1 MESRK
6 KLGEMGDKGA
16 AEPLIKALEDEDVFF
31 VKGRIALALGR
42 IGDKG
47 RLNPHQNLK
56 HEDEDVRGKAA
67 LALGRIG
74 DKRAVEPL
82 IKALKDKHEYVR
94 WRAAWAL
101 GRIGDKRAVEAL
113 NALKDERENVR
124 KSSLDSW

>member
-1 MESRK
+1 MDLQAEEDVELIIKALEDKHDDVRWKAAK

-42 IGDKG
+42 IGDK
-47 RLNPHQNLK
+47 RAVESLIRTLK

-74 DKRAVEPL
+74 DKRA
-82 IKALKDKHEYVR
+82 
-94 WRAAWAL
+94 
-101 GRIGDKRAVEAL
+101 
-113 NALKDERENVR
+113 
-124 KSSLDSW
+124 